1 MARKVSQMDERLT
14 VALRVVAPGSAIRE
28 GLDNIVR
35 ARTGVLLVLAEEDEI
50 APLITGGIRVDVELS
65 PLILYELAKMDGAI
79 VMASDGS
86 RITHANVHLMPNP
99 DIPSVETGT
108 RHRTAERVAK
118 QIDALVISIS
128 ASRDVVSLY
137 VDDIRYVLEEMRAI
151 LTKAN
156 QALQTLE
163 KYKSRLDQVSTSL
176 SSLEFEDVVTLH
188 DVLTVVQRT
197 EMVLMIAREIEYY
210 VLELGQEGRLIRL
223 QLEELMI
230 DVRRNR
236 EAVIRDYAPSFSDQV
251 VKQTAEKLREL
262 ESEELLS
269 LPRIAEVMGYNPVSN
284 LAEVQLSPRG
294 FRILRKIPRLP
305 LSVTK
310 NMVERFGHLE
320 QVMMASAEELE
331 SVEGIGPVRAG
342 EIMGGFERL
351 REHNFLERHN

>member
-1 MARKVSQMDERLT
+1 MDERLT

-269 LPRIAEVMGYNPVSN
+269 LPRIAEVM
-284 LAEVQLSPRG
+284 LSPRG